1 MKQLKV
7 THFVLRNHCQGEEW
21 NVTCVAEMLRSQLGR
36 CSRWVGV
43 RVDNLWEGNSV
54 FVDRIGNL

>member
-7 THFVLRNHCQGEEW
+7 THFVLRNHCQGEVW

-36 CSRWVGV
+36 CNRWFGV
-43 RVDNLWEGNSV
+43 RVDNLWESNRV

>member
-21 NVTCVAEMLRSQLGR
+21 NVTCVAEMLRSHLVDAVVGLEFALIICGR
-36 CSRWVGV
+36 A
-43 RVDNLWEGNSV
+43 RVYLSTG
-54 FVDRIGNL
+54 